1 MAVFEINGGGKLE
14 GEVQLSG
21 AKNAA
26 LPILLGSLLS
36 DGIVELDNVP
46 TLMEDIKVAIKV
58 MRRLGVDVSI
68 KGSSVRIDP
77 GGFKEMVIPTL
88 LASRIR
94 SSLILLGL
102 FLARFGRVEL
112 PFPGGCDIG
121 TRKFDLHLKG
131 LRALG
136 AKMNIDEKGVTGDVK
151 MFKGA
156 DVDFYLPSTTG
167 TQNVIFAAC
176 LGKGKTTLRNA
187 NTRPENEDFANF
199 LISMGAKIK
208 MSSRLIEIEGVRSLK
223 GTKYRIMNGGDEA
236 MTYMIAAG
244 MTGGEIVIKDYDL
257 SVLRVDTQYLK
268 EAGIE
273 IFEWGGSVYVSGK
286 KGIRPFDMFTAPY
299 PGVNSDL
306 QPLFAALAL
315 AAHGDSTITDQRFT
329 DRFQYVKQL
338 RAFGAQIDHFGN
350 CAVVHGGKHLKGTR
364 VKATDLRGGTAEVL
378 AGLVANGKTVIDNI
392 YQIDRGYEK
401 LERKLGKLGAVIRRK
416 K

>member
-1 MAVFEINGGGKLE
+1 MAVLEINGGRTLE
-14 GEVQLSG
+14 GEVRLSG

-26 LPILLGSLLS
+26 LPILFGSLLS
-36 DGIVELDNVP
+36 DGIVELENVP

-77 GGFKEMVIPTL
+77 GGFKETVVPTL

-121 TRKFDLHLKG
+121 NRKFDLHLKG
-131 LRALG
+131 LRELG
-136 AKMNIDEKGVTGDVK
+136 AKIDVDAKGIRGEVK
-151 MFKGA
+151 KFKGA

-167 TQNVIFAAC
+167 TQNVVLAAC
-176 LGKGKTTLRNA
+176 LGQGKTTLRNA
-187 NTRPENEDFANF
+187 NTRPENEDFAEF
-199 LISMGAKIK
+199 LNSMGAKITV
-208 MSSRLIEIEGVRSLK
+208 SSRLIEIEGVRSLK
-223 GTKYRIMNGGDEA
+223 GTKYRIMKGGDEA

-244 MTGGEIVIKDYDL
+244 MTRGEVVIKDYDL
-257 SVLRVDTQYLK
+257 EMLRVNTQYLK
-268 EAGIE
+268 EAGME
-273 IFEWGGSVYVSGK
+273 IFEWSGSVYVSGK
-286 KGIRPFDMFTAPY
+286 KEVEPFDMFTAPY

-315 AAHGDSTITDQRFT
+315 TARGDSTITDQRFT
-329 DRFQYVKQL
+329 DRFQYIEQL
-338 RAFGAQIDHFGN
+338 RAFGAKIDHYGN
-350 CAVVHGGKHLKGTR
+350 CAVVHGGGRLNGSR

-392 YQIDRGYEK
+392 YQIDRGYERI
-401 LERKLGKLGAVIRRK
+401 ERKLGGLGAEIRRK